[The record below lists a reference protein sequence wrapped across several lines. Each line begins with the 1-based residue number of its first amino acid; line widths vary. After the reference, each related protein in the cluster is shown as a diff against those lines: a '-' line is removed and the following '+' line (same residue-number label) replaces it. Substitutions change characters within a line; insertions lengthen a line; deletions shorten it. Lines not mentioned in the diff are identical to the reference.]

1 MEHEHE
7 LVDMWV
13 LQFETFYGKPNHK
26 QKKIKSL
33 QYLHRQIDLCTKGSF
48 HENGQCNYI
57 KILCYTFR

>member
-13 LQFETFYGKPNHK
+13 LQFETFYREPNDK

-33 QYLHRQIDLCTKGSF
+33 QYLHKQTDLCTKGSF
-48 HENGQCNYI
+48 HENGQYNYI
-57 KILCYTFR
+57 NILN